1 MKCSPIKFSGF
12 SVPEASRVTEIEDV
26 LVASIALH
34 FTNGF
39 KSEKIFFLTC
49 SFSVAAS
56 IIRSQELN
64 SEKSFTEI
72 IKSMATSL
80 LPLLILFFF
89 SNFFKSSKICDL
101 DLFIVSRSTSVT
113 NTLKPDKAQTYVCAE
128 TKVLTQQIRKNH
140 EIISVDLPR
149 WAAPCY
155 AVLFQSNVWHLV
167 IK

>member
-1 MKCSPIKFSGF
+1 M
-12 SVPEASRVTEIEDV
+12 PEASRVTEIEDV

-89 SNFFKSSKICDL
+89 F
-101 DLFIVSRSTSVT
+101 
-113 NTLKPDKAQTYVCAE
+113 
-128 TKVLTQQIRKNH
+128 
-140 EIISVDLPR
+140 
-149 WAAPCY
+149 
-155 AVLFQSNVWHLV
+155 
-167 IK
+167 